1 MLIWMDLEMT
11 GLNVE
16 TDQILEVATLIT
28 DDKLTIVAE
37 ADPLVLAC
45 PEPGLE
51 AMIPIIREM
60 HDKSGLTAE
69 VRRSSL
75 SVEHAEQQTL
85 AFIQEHVPNPCVSP
99 LCGNSVGYD
108 RRFIAKY
115 MPAVDKH
122 LHYRCIDVTTITCLA
137 SLWAKPIFDAE
148 PSRTER
154 HRALDDIRESVAQLR
169 YYSQYM
175 FLPGGGAV
183 AEFRAMN
190 R

>member
-1 MLIWMDLEMT
+1 MLVWVDLEMT
-11 GLNVE
+11 GLDVE
-16 TDQILEVATLIT
+16 TDRILEVATLIT
-28 DDKLTIVAE
+28 DDRLAIAAE

-45 PEPGLE
+45 PEPDLE
-51 AMIPIIREM
+51 AMIPVVREM

-75 SVEHAEQQTL
+75 SVEQAERQTL
-85 AFIQEHVPNPCVSP
+85 AFIKEYVPDPWASP
-99 LCGNSVGYD
+99 LCGSSVGYD

-115 MPAVDKH
+115 MPTVDKH
-122 LHYRCIDVTTITCLA
+122 LHYRCIDVSTITGLA

-148 PSRTER
+148 PSRAER

-175 FLPGGGAV
+175 FQPGQAGSPG
-183 AEFRAMN
+183 
-190 R
+190 